1 MKEEM
6 KNKTPELVVELL
18 KTAVEMKGQSGVA
31 RETGLTQSAIHR
43 YLKGI
48 GEPSTRTMQ
57 RLADYFGV
65 SVWHLRGESG
75 GFFWV
80 KEIDITDKI
89 LNISITHFNSLIE
102 NDYRTIGEFFYI
114 GVVLSLATLTLE
126 IPAAASTK
134 EKSESI
140 LMVHKMAKE
149 VIEKYGKYFKARMQ
163 ELNNDEEQPAKD
175 SSQDHKPKRKASN
188 KKAKP

>member
-1 MKEEM
+1 MKDEI

-18 KTAVEMKGQSGVA
+18 KTAVGMKGQSGVA

-75 GFFWV
+75 GHIWV
-80 KEIDITDKI
+80 KEIDITEKI
-89 LNISITHFNSLIE
+89 LNISIPHFDSLIE
-102 NDYRTIGEFFYI
+102 YDYRKIDELFYI

-126 IPAAASTK
+126 IPTAASTK

-140 LMVHKMAKE
+140 LMAHKMAKK
-149 VIEKYGKYFKARMQ
+149 VIEKYGKYYKARMQ
-163 ELNNDEEQPAKD
+163 ENDDEEQPVKE
-175 SSQDHKPKRKASN
+175 SGQDHKQQRNAS
-188 KKAKP
+188 KKKGKP